1 MKLLK
6 DSDASL
12 EPLEGKTVAILGYGN
27 QGRAQAL
34 NLRDSGV
41 SVIVGNRDDAYRKQ
55 AIADGFK
62 KLDISE
68 AARQAD
74 VLLILTTDE
83 PSRRSGKN
91 KSHLESNQGTPC
103 VGQADITSAMA

>member
-12 EPLEGKTVAILGYGN
+12 EPLDGKTVAILGYGN

-41 SVIVGNRDDAYRKQ
+41 SGIVGNRDDTYRT
-55 AIADGFK
+55 G
-62 KLDISE
+62 
-68 AARQAD
+68 
-74 VLLILTTDE
+74 
-83 PSRRSGKN
+83 PN
-91 KSHLESNQGTPC
+91 KSRLELKPGTPC
-103 VGQADITSAMA
+103 VGQVDTTSATT

>member
-6 DSDASL
+6 DSDTSL

-41 SVIVGNRDDAYRKQ
+41 SVIVGNRDDDYRTQ
-55 AIADGFK
+55 AIEDGFEK
-62 KLDISE
+62 LRSCRLPAWSPTHCPFPDSLHKFSRPPMTANPQARDGDLDI
-68 AARQAD
+68 
-74 VLLILTTDE
+74 
-83 PSRRSGKN
+83 
-91 KSHLESNQGTPC
+91 
-103 VGQADITSAMA
+103 